1 MTKCTTNSG
10 SLPSSAVCSLMS
22 LTFVVRDGRG
32 AKAYVCSSSLR
43 SIGVVREAEPIV
55 KYVNT
60 QRFHPKSLIVTV
72 VTSRIP
78 FHTCIRED
86 KQLFGMKTFCVKKL
100 SLAPLF
106 LETRLQKD
114 VTCGN

>member
-22 LTFVVRDGRG
+22 LTLVVRDGRG
-32 AKAYVCSSSLR
+32 ARAYVCSSSLR

-60 QRFHPKSLIVTV
+60 QKFHPKSLIVTV

-100 SLAPLF
+100 
-106 LETRLQKD
+106 
-114 VTCGN
+114 

>member
-1 MTKCTTNSG
+1 
-10 SLPSSAVCSLMS
+10 MS
-22 LTFVVRDGRG
+22 LTLVVRDGRG
-32 AKAYVCSSSLR
+32 ARAYVCSSSLR

-86 KQLFGMKTFCVKKL
+86 KQLFGMKTLCVKKL

-114 VTCGN
+114 VTFGN